1 MARSAGGTG
10 WRCSAAGAVI
20 LASLIGAATRAGATI
35 AVGADSASATVVPD
49 SVSDRWRA
57 ARSRPAFV
65 QVSAPSINSASPELL
80 DRAFSPRQAGVAL
93 DHRFQRGA
101 DLQAL
106 TFNMTPLAILHL
118 VGHGQSM
125 SGPSDSWSER
135 AVARITVGGPP
146 QFIDSLRTAH
156 AGRATNHV
164 TSELK
169 LRLRDGAGTDPRGS
183 APVSVAL
190 ALTADNLGTGYGLDR
205 YGGTLIAERDTPCAW
220 TANAGYRVVE
230 RYRTLERLAESKLGL
245 GAQWRWPRLRALDFG
260 ISGACLLRN
269 HGRTPVWQGAASAD
283 LDVDGLHLSLATR
296 RSDRPEVR
304 GDERGRSVL
313 SVAYDLAGR

>member
-1 MARSAGGTG
+1 
-10 WRCSAAGAVI
+10 
-20 LASLIGAATRAGATI
+20 
-35 AVGADSASATVVPD
+35 
-49 SVSDRWRA
+49 VSDRWRA
-57 ARSRPAFV
+57 APSRPAFI
-65 QVSAPSINSASPELL
+65 QISAPSINSASSELL
-80 DRAFSPRQAGVAL
+80 DRAFSPSQAGVAL

-118 VGHGQSM
+118 VGRGDGSLNRP
-125 SGPSDSWSER
+125 SGAWSQR

-169 LRLRDGAGTDPRGS
+169 LRLRDGAGADPRVS

-205 YGGTLIAERDTPCAW
+205 YGGTLIAERDASCAW

-230 RYRTLERLAESKLGL
+230 RYRTPQRLAESKLGL

-260 ISGACLLRN
+260 VSGACLLRN
-269 HGRTPVWQGAASAD
+269 HGRTPVWQGGASAE
-283 LDVDGLHLSLATR
+283 LVVDGLHLSLSTR
-296 RSDRPEVR
+296 RTDRPEVR